1 MKKKLV
7 ISILT
12 LFTITCVFSIPPVDD
27 GKLIFTSRCASC
39 HNVNKIVV
47 GPALAGVSE
56 RHPEDW
62 IVKFVH
68 SSQTVIKGGDKAA
81 VDLYEKFNKVP
92 MPDHPDLSTDNI
104 KSILAYIK
112 SETKKSSASRQFPAR
127 QTASGLYA
135 HIDHK
140 LAVLLGLYGFGINAC
155 SRYDPP
161 GKGKRN
167 SAKRYRQVLIV
178 KSLNIPFCRRR
189 LWQNQKGSITRSR
202 NIALLM

>member
-7 ISILT
+7 ISILA

-68 SSQTVIKGGDKAA
+68 SSQTVIKGGDKSA

-112 SETKKSSASRQFPAR
+112 SETKMSSEAAR
-127 QTASGLYA
+127 
-135 HIDHK
+135 
-140 LAVLLGLYGFGINAC
+140 F
-155 SRYDPP
+155 RP
-161 GKGKRN
+161 GKLRP
-167 SAKRYRQVLIV
+167 AYTPVLITNWEFFTGYLVLVLMLAAAMILLVRV
-178 KSLNIPFCRRR
+178 KEIQRKDTDKS
-189 LWQNQKGSITRSR
+189 
-202 NIALLM
+202 